1 MSASKPARTCEVRVC
16 AGPGCVA
23 KGSLEIAD
31 RFDEAVAAGS
41 LQDRVRVVR
50 TGCHGL
56 CSQGP
61 LVVVGD
67 DGVFYPAVD
76 AQAAERIVASI
87 VGGCEPIEEL
97 LFRDSPGGAP
107 IAQYVDIPFNAG
119 QRRIV
124 LRNCGVI
131 DPEDIDDAIAAG
143 DYEAL
148 RATLTS
154 STPEQ
159 VIETVRAS
167 GLRGRGGAGFLTGL
181 KWRLARDAEGDTKYM
196 ICNADEGD
204 PGAFMDR
211 AVLEGDPHAL
221 LEGMAIAAYVIGA
234 SQGYVYV
241 RAEYPL
247 AVRRLTKAIAD
258 AEERGLLGADIMG
271 TGFTFR
277 VEIREGAG
285 AFVCGEE
292 TALIASI
299 EGRRGMPSPRPPFPT
314 TSGLWGC
321 PTCINNV
328 ETLANVA
335 WIVTHGAKA
344 YCDIGSG
351 MSAGTKVFS
360 LTGRVRYGGLVEV
373 PMGLTV
379 GEMVEGIGGGSSS
392 GQPIKAAQIGGPA
405 GGCLPVAL
413 FGTPIE
419 FEALAAVGAGVG
431 SGGLVVVDDSTCMV
445 EFARYFLAFTADESC
460 GKCAPCRIGTRR
472 MLEMVTRITEGCG
485 IPGDIEELERLGHL
499 VKSTSLCALGGT
511 APNLMLSTIRYFRE
525 EYEEHINE
533 KRCRAHACATLSAFV
548 IVPEKCTGCGACRK
562 ACPSGAISGAVKGV
576 HVIDPAVCTR
586 CGICASTCRFGAI
599 EKA

>member
-1 MSASKPARTCEVRVC
+1 MSAPAPARTCEVRVC

-31 RFDEAVAAGS
+31 RFDKAVAAGS
-41 LQDRVRVVR
+41 SQDRVHVIR

-67 DGVFYPAVD
+67 DRVFYPAVD
-76 AQAAERIVASI
+76 AKAAERIVESI
-87 VGGCEPIEEL
+87 VGGCEPVEEL
-97 LFRDSPGGAP
+97 LFRDSPDAAP
-107 IAQYVDIPFNAG
+107 IPHYVDIPFNAG
-119 QRRIV
+119 QQRIV
-124 LRNCGVI
+124 LRNCGRI
-131 DPEDIDDAIAAG
+131 DPEDLDDAIAAG

-148 RATLTS
+148 RATLAS

-181 KWRLARDAEGDTKYM
+181 KWRLARDAAGDTKYM

-211 AVLEGDPHAL
+211 AVLEGDPHAV
-221 LEGMAIAAYVIGA
+221 LEGMAIAAYAIGA

-247 AVRRLTKAIAD
+247 AVRRLTRAIAD
-258 AEERGLLGADIMG
+258 AEGRGLLGADIMG

-314 TSGLWGC
+314 TSGLWGR

-379 GEMVEGIGGGSSS
+379 GDMVEGIGGGSSS
-392 GQPIKAAQIGGPA
+392 ARPIKAAQIGGPA
-405 GGCLPVAL
+405 GGCLPVRL
-413 FGTPIE
+413 FDTPIE
-419 FEALAAVGAGVG
+419 FEALSAVGAGVG

-445 EFARYFLAFTADESC
+445 EFARYFLSFTADESC

-485 IPGDIEELERLGHL
+485 VPGDIEELERLGHL

-533 KRCRAHACATLSAFV
+533 KRCRAHACAALSTFV
-548 IVPEKCTGCGACRK
+548 VVPEKCTGCGACRK

-599 EKA
+599 EKV

>member
-1 MSASKPARTCEVRVC
+1 VSASAPARTCEVRVC

-23 KGSLEIAD
+23 KGSLEIAE
-31 RFDEAVAAGS
+31 RFDAVVAEGS
-41 LQDRVRVVR
+41 LSDRVRVIR

-76 AQAAERIVASI
+76 AQAAGRIVESI

-97 LFRDSPGGAP
+97 LFRDSPGAAP
-107 IAQYVDIPFNAG
+107 IARYTDIPFNAG
-119 QRRIV
+119 QLRIV
-124 LRNCGVI
+124 LRNCGII
-131 DPEDIDDAIAAG
+131 DPEDIDDALAAG
-143 DYEAL
+143 DYDAL
-148 RATLTS
+148 RTTLTTL
-154 STPEQ
+154 TPEQ

-181 KWRLARDAEGDTKYM
+181 KWRLARDAAGEQKYLV
-196 ICNADEGD
+196 CNADEGD

-211 AVLEGDPHAL
+211 AVLEGDPHAV
-221 LEGMAIAAYVIGA
+221 LEGMAIAAYAIGA
-234 SQGYVYV
+234 SRGYVYV

-247 AVRRLTKAIAD
+247 AVRRLTRAIAD
-258 AEERGLLGADIMG
+258 AEARGLLGANIMG

-299 EGRRGMPSPRPPFPT
+299 EGHRGMPRPRPPFPT
-314 TSGLWGC
+314 TSGLWGR

-328 ETLANVA
+328 ETLANIA

-379 GEMVEGIGGGSSS
+379 AAMVEGIGGGSSS
-392 GQPIKAAQIGGPA
+392 ARPVKAAQIGGPA
-405 GGCLPVAL
+405 GGCLPARL
-413 FGTPIE
+413 FDTPIE

-445 EFARYFLAFTADESC
+445 EFARYFLAFTQDESC
-460 GKCAPCRIGTRR
+460 GKCAPCRIGTKR
-472 MLEMVTRITEGCG
+472 MLEIVTRITEGEG
-485 IPGDIEELERLGHL
+485 VPGDIEELERLGHL

-511 APNLMLSTIRYFRE
+511 APNLMLSTLRYFRE
-525 EYEEHINE
+525 EYEEHIDD
-533 KRCRAHACATLSAFV
+533 KRCRAHACAALSTYV
-548 IVPEKCTGCGACRK
+548 VLPEKCTGCGACRK
-562 ACPSGAISGAVKGV
+562 ACPSSAISGVVKGV
-576 HVIDPAVCTR
+576 HVIDPETCTR
-586 CGICASTCRFGAI
+586 CGICQSTCRFDAI
-599 EKA
+599 TKV